1 VDELGMII
9 TPMGKHN
16 RSEMVA
22 EHRALCTL
30 LPVTITIT
38 VTVYLV
44 IRDKSV

>member
-9 TPMGKHN
+9 TPMGNHN

-22 EHRALCTL
+22 EHKTLCTI
-30 LPVTITIT
+30 LPVTIT
-38 VTVYLV
+38 VTAYLI